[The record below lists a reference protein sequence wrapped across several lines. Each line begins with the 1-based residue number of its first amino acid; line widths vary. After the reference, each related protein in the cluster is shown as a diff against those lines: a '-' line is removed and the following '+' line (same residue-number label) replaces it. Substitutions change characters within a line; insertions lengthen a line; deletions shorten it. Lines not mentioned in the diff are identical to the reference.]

1 MSTVD
6 KEAAPPAVYGIGFLA
21 LDVVRSTSS
30 KPSVRTYAGGTCG
43 NVLAVLAYLGW
54 ASYPI
59 ARLNGDAASERVK
72 EDLRDVGVMLD
83 LAECQPRTST
93 PIVVQVIKRTVKG
106 ISRHR
111 FEWVCPECGNK
122 LPRFRA
128 LPAHAVPKIAARM
141 TNPSVFFMDRI
152 SRSSLELAKM
162 ATQQGALVYFEPSE
176 MGESRLFGEALRVAH
191 VVKYSNERLKSLGD
205 DAWRSGV
212 LLEIQTLGS
221 RGLAYR
227 SRVAQSTAWAHLPSV
242 PARILRDACGAGDWC
257 SAGIIA
263 RLGAAGL
270 DGLFG
275 ADEGD
280 VADALRY
287 GQALAAWNCGFEGAR
302 GGMYRVK
309 RSSFAKQAKAMLGA
323 ATAPGRATKDASGPL
338 RISLV
343 PKIACP
349 SCPSH
354 YPRSRTVHRT

>member
-1 MSTVD
+1 
-6 KEAAPPAVYGIGFLA
+6 
-21 LDVVRSTSS
+21 
-30 KPSVRTYAGGTCG
+30 
-43 NVLAVLAYLGW
+43 
-54 ASYPI
+54 
-59 ARLNGDAASERVK
+59 
-72 EDLRDVGVMLD
+72 
-83 LAECQPRTST
+83 
-93 PIVVQVIKRTVKG
+93 
-106 ISRHR
+106 
-111 FEWVCPECGNK
+111 
-122 LPRFRA
+122 
-128 LPAHAVPKIAARM
+128 M

-162 ATQQGALVYFEPSE
+162 AARRGALVYLEPSE
-176 MGESRLFGEALRVAH
+176 IGEARLFGEALRVAH
-191 VVKYSNERLKSLGD
+191 VVKYSNERLKSLGN
-205 DAWRSGV
+205 DAWRSGI

-227 SRVAQSTAWAHLPSV
+227 SRLTQSTAWAHLSSV

-270 DGLFG
+270 DGLF
-275 ADEGD
+275 ATDEGD
-280 VADALRY
+280 LADALRY

-323 ATAPGRATKDASGPL
+323 ATAPTGATKDASGPL
-338 RISLV
+338 RMSLG

-354 YPRSRTVHRT
+354 YAGRAPHRT